1 MHYLIVPG
9 LNNSGPS
16 HWQTFWTK
24 SLPSASR
31 VYQHCW
37 DKPQKEDW
45 VKTLDESVRQLKDD
59 TILVSHSLGVV
70 TTALWLL
77 RARKENALPE
87 NIKGAFLVAPADA
100 DCVEVIKDFAP
111 MPTEK
116 LPVPTCVVGSEND
129 PYMTL
134 ERAKFFA
141 RAWNA
146 KWFNAGSLGHIN
158 SDSNLGE
165 WEQGRRFLSEFE
177 KSL

>member
-1 MHYLIVPG
+1 MDFIVLCITKKICKFAATYLQILLSATFGALWSVIALIV
-9 LNNSGPS
+9 
-16 HWQTFWTK
+16 
-24 SLPSASR
+24 
-31 VYQHCW
+31 
-37 DKPQKEDW
+37 
-45 VKTLDESVRQLKDD
+45 
-59 TILVSHSLGVV
+59 
-70 TTALWLL
+70 
-77 RARKENALPE
+77 PE